1 MSVYDM
7 NETTVMHM
15 DRVDKRDFKEALAKA
30 VYDNFTD
37 GEEAV
42 VSAVDGELES
52 WLDILSFRDPV
63 LTP

>member
-1 MSVYDM
+1 MS
-7 NETTVMHM
+7 EITVMHM

-30 VYDNFTD
+30 VYDNFAD

-52 WLDILSFRDPV
+52 WFDALEHQED
-63 LTP
+63 TP